1 MKMETKGGIMSTLW
15 RSIIC
20 LVGLSFLFLLLTLF
34 FSSDSATLGDSGDE
48 RSFKKLYHESFAAPE
63 GTEVYLDA
71 DGRVEL
77 EVWDKPEVD
86 VTVDYNVREKYL
98 WKRSRRGERE
108 YGVEMYKS
116 GNRIVIKA
124 KHPRVAAF
132 GFYSVRR
139 DNHYQLKVPPYVE
152 LDIHG
157 DDDPIS
163 ISGVQGAVEVEVDD
177 GELWLQRVDSPRI
190 RIRSHDGDIILKD
203 VTAKG
208 SLDISGDD
216 GDIEIYD
223 TRAEEVSVQND
234 DGNIELSNVKGEIR
248 LNTNDG
254 RIELIAADTSK
265 LEIEGDDGRVRVETT
280 IYPGGTYRIRTDDG
294 SIYLTIP
301 GDCSATFDAT
311 TDGSF
316 KFDLPIKA
324 EKISHGHMRGSLGK
338 GEATIRLSSADGNI
352 TISAR

>member
-1 MKMETKGGIMSTLW
+1 MSTLW
-15 RSIIC
+15 RAIIC
-20 LVGLSFLFLLLTLF
+20 LVGLSFLFLILTIF
-34 FSSDSATLGDSGDE
+34 FRSDSAALSAPGEE
-48 RSFKKLYHESFAAPE
+48 RTFKKFYHETFAAPE

-71 DGRVEL
+71 DGRVEI
-77 EVWDKPEVD
+77 EVWDRPEVD
-86 VTVDYNVREKYL
+86 VTVDYNVRERYL
-98 WKRSRRGERE
+98 WKRSRGGNRDF
-108 YGVEMYKS
+108 GVEMYKS
-116 GNRIVIKA
+116 GNRIVIRA
-124 KHPRVAAF
+124 KRPKVLSI
-132 GFYSVRR
+132 GYYSVRR

-157 DDDPIS
+157 DDDPLS
-163 ISGVQGAVEVEVDD
+163 ISGVQGTVVVEVDD

-190 RIRSHDGDIILKD
+190 RIRSDDGDIILKD

-208 SLDISGDD
+208 SLDISSDD

-223 TRAEEVSVQND
+223 TRAEEISVRND
-234 DGNIELSNVKGEIR
+234 DGNIEFSNVKGEIR

-254 RIELIAADTSK
+254 RITLSDADTSK
-265 LEIEGDDGRVRVETT
+265 LEIEGDDGTVKVETT

-301 GDCSATFDAT
+301 RDCSAKFDAT

-324 EKISHGHMRGSLGK
+324 ERISRGHMRGNLGK
-338 GEATIRLSSADGNI
+338 GEATIRLWSEDGNI

>member
-1 MKMETKGGIMSTLW
+1 MSTLW
-15 RSIIC
+15 RAIVC
-20 LVGLSFLFLLLTLF
+20 LVVLSFLFLLLTLF
-34 FSSDSATLGDSGDE
+34 FRSDSATLGGAGDE
-48 RSFKKLYHESFAAPE
+48 RTFKKLYHESFAAPE

-71 DGRVEL
+71 DGRVEI

-98 WKRSRRGERE
+98 WKRNRGGDRDF
-108 YGVEMYKS
+108 GVEMNKS

-124 KHPRVAAF
+124 KRPKVISI
-132 GFYSVRR
+132 GFYSIRR
-139 DNHYQLKVPPYVE
+139 DNHYQLKVPPYIE

-157 DDDPIS
+157 DDYPLS

-190 RIRSHDGDIILKD
+190 RIRSDDGDIILKD

-208 SLDISGDD
+208 LLDIRAND

-223 TRAEEVSVQND
+223 TRAEAISVQND

-254 RIELIAADTSK
+254 RIELIDADTSH
-265 LEIEGDDGRVRVETT
+265 LEIEGDDSRVRVETT
-280 IYPGGTYRIRTDDG
+280 VYPEGTYRIRTADG
-294 SIYLTIP
+294 AIYLTIP

-311 TDGSF
+311 TEGSF

-338 GEATIRLSSADGNI
+338 GEATIRLSSEDGNI